1 MAHLLGGMDFSGIAG
16 AVVSALLYSILARRA
31 EASSPT
37 PLRST
42 PAPTASQLAHK
53 QHINEE
59 EVHEH

>member
-16 AVVSALLYSILARRA
+16 AVVSALLYSILAR
-31 EASSPT
+31 
-37 PLRST
+37 LYF
-42 PAPTASQLAHK
+42 SQLAHK